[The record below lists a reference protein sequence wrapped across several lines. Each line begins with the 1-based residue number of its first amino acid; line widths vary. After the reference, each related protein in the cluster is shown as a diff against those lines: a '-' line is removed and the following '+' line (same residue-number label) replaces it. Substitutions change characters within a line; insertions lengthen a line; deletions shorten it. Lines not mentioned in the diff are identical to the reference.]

1 MIAIFLISLPAS
13 KELPAF
19 ERRHSAA
26 YRQPAAPVR
35 GTLAQ
40 SRPGVTMTM
49 DTLNLDHK
57 RGVDDERRFFGD
69 LHTSHWILRVS
80 SNDRCST

>member
-1 MIAIFLISLPAS
+1 
-13 KELPAF
+13 
-19 ERRHSAA
+19 
-26 YRQPAAPVR
+26 
-35 GTLAQ
+35 
-40 SRPGVTMTM
+40 MTM